1 MSRKIEPRMT
11 NLEIKQRR
19 PKSAKRRITSSVTL
33 FVFGLGLAIPGFV
46 FREACINAE
55 ASLEKQRPGW
65 FDFSEAFGIGF
76 ARMFADFGFFIGVAI
91 VLCGGICLLI
101 GACRKAPLRMVN
113 VAALALAI
121 GLQIFMY
128 WRLASLSG

>member
-1 MSRKIEPRMT
+1 MT

-33 FVFGLGLAIPGFV
+33 LAFGLGLAIPGFV
-46 FREACINAE
+46 FQEACINTE

-76 ARMFADFGFFIGVAI
+76 AELVAEFGFYLGVTV
-91 VLCGGICLLI
+91 VLIGGIFLLV
-101 GACRKAPLRMVN
+101 GACRKAPLRLVS
-113 VAALALAI
+113 AGALALAI
-121 GLQIFMY
+121 GLQIFMC
-128 WRLASLSG
+128 WRLVSLSGSS